1 MPLLDGVFV
10 VSFCCFFINFF
21 FFSIIEST
29 GSIRENLNA
38 NPVLQVKAID
48 DDAEINAQI
57 TYGIT
62 GGNFKSY
69 FSIDSQTGWINS
81 TTSIDFE
88 QEQRFN
94 LTVSASDSKYTSYAR
109 VAIEVLNE
117 NDNNPKFKQ
126 SRFYVSV
133 AENSPVLTSV
143 TTILASDVD
152 SFGQLSYSIE
162 SVQPANQ
169 SDTFSVDLTSG
180 VITTADDLDRELI
193 DRYVLQVKVVDSGE
207 PQLSDFAMVIVDITD
222 MNDNPPEFSVSTMQA
237 FLPEDAGVGSLVA
250 KIFAT
255 DADFGINANISYSI
269 NSSTDMSAFVIS
281 TETGSIATNKKLD
294 RENIS
299 SYVLIC
305 QARDHG
311 QPQLGSMPIMIHV
324 SLTDVNDNAP
334 VFQQSAYA
342 VNISEDA
349 STGSVVEEVLA
360 VDPDVGLNGKVVY
373 GISGGNEGGAF
384 IIGNRTGE
392 NLCSSIH

>member
-1 MPLLDGVFV
+1 M
-10 VSFCCFFINFF
+10 
-21 FFSIIEST
+21 
-29 GSIRENLNA
+29 
-38 NPVLQVKAID
+38 LQVKAID
-48 DDAEINAQI
+48 DDTEINAQI

-69 FSIDSQTGWINS
+69 FTIDSQTGWINS

-109 VAIEVLNE
+109 VTIEVLNE

-207 PQLSDFAMVIVDITD
+207 PQLSDFAVVIVDITD
-222 MNDNPPEFSVSTMQA
+222 MNDNPPEFSVSTLQA

-392 NLCSSIH
+392 NLFSSIH

>member
-1 MPLLDGVFV
+1 M
-10 VSFCCFFINFF
+10 
-21 FFSIIEST
+21 
-29 GSIRENLNA
+29 
-38 NPVLQVKAID
+38 LQVKAID
-48 DDAEINAQI
+48 DDTEINARI
-57 TYGIT
+57 TYSIT
-62 GGNFKSY
+62 GGNSKSY
-69 FSIDSQTGWINS
+69 FCIDPQTGWINS
-81 TTSIDFE
+81 TTSLDFE
-88 QEQRFN
+88 QEPSFD
-94 LTVSASDSKYTSYAR
+94 LTVSASDSKHTAYAR

-117 NDNNPKFKQ
+117 NDNNPKFNQ

-143 TTILASDVD
+143 TTIFASDVD
-152 SFGQLSYSIE
+152 SFGQLTYSIE

-169 SDTFSVDLTSG
+169 SDAFSVDLTSG

-193 DRYVLQVKVVDSGE
+193 DRYVLQVKVIDGGE
-207 PQLSDFAMVIVDITD
+207 PELSDFAIVTVDITD
-222 MNDNPPEFSVSTMQA
+222 KNDNPPKFSASTMQA
-237 FLPEDAGVGSLVA
+237 IFPEDAGVGSYVV

-255 DADFGINANISYSI
+255 DADFGSNANISYSI
-269 NSSTDMSAFVIS
+269 NSGTDMSAFVIS
-281 TETGSIATNKKLD
+281 TDTGSITTNKKLD

-299 SYVLIC
+299 DYVLIC

-334 VFQQSAYA
+334 VFLQSAYA

-373 GISGGNEGGAF
+373 GISGGNDGGAF

-392 NLCSSIH
+392 NLCSTFH

>member
-1 MPLLDGVFV
+1 M
-10 VSFCCFFINFF
+10 
-21 FFSIIEST
+21 
-29 GSIRENLNA
+29 
-38 NPVLQVKAID
+38 LQVRAID
-48 DDAEINAQI
+48 DDTEINAQI
-57 TYGIT
+57 TYSIT
-62 GGNFKSY
+62 GGNVKSY

-88 QEQRFN
+88 QEQRFD

-117 NDNNPKFKQ
+117 NDNNPKFNR

-162 SVQPANQ
+162 SVQPTNQ
-169 SDTFSVDLTSG
+169 SDAFSVDLTSG
-180 VITTADDLDRELI
+180 MITTADDLDRELI

-207 PQLSDFAMVIVDITD
+207 PELSDFAIVIVDITD
-222 MNDNPPEFSVSTMQA
+222 KNDNPPEFSVSTLQA
-237 FLPEDAGVGSLVA
+237 ILPEDAGVGSHVA

-269 NSSTDMSAFVIS
+269 NSGTDMSTFVIS
-281 TETGSIATNKKLD
+281 TETGSITTNKKLD

-299 SYVLIC
+299 NYVLIC

-311 QPQLGSMPIMIHV
+311 QPQLSSMPIMIHV

-342 VNISEDA
+342 VNISEDS

-360 VDPDVGLNGKVVY
+360 VDSDVGLNGKVVY

-392 NLCSSIH
+392 NLCSSFHE